1 MTIDTRHPARIYLA
15 QQPWFGS
22 LDAGMRQTLIESML
36 WLRAARGELLLRRG
50 TPVQAWWGVL
60 SGMAKLQTA
69 APDGRISAF
78 LSVPA
83 GEWFG
88 EGTVLNGGAWRY
100 DVLALRDTTLI
111 GMPVPLFRQLYETSL
126 PFNHFLIERL
136 NLRLGQAMTAIE
148 AGRLRSPEERVAQYL
163 MMFCQAGVKRITVS
177 QEDLGHLAGLSR
189 QTTNRVLKAFE
200 ARGWISLEFSR
211 IDVLQPEALSH
222 ILLGTDPAALAQAT

>member
-1 MTIDTRHPARIYLA
+1 MTIDPRHPARIFLM
-15 QQPWFGS
+15 QQPWFGT
-22 LDAGMRQTLIESML
+22 LDETLRHTLVESMQL
-36 WLRAARGELLLRRG
+36 LRAARGELLLRRG

-69 APDGRISAF
+69 TTDGRISAF

-88 EGTVLNGGAWRY
+88 EGTVLKGGQWRY

-111 GMPVPLFRQLYETSL
+111 GMPVALFQRLYETSL
-126 PFNHFLIERL
+126 PFTQFLVQRL

-148 AGRLRSPEERVAQYL
+148 ADRLRTPEERVAQYL
-163 MMFCQAGVKRITVS
+163 MMFCQAGVRRITLS

-200 ARGWISLEFSR
+200 ARGWITLEFSR
-211 IDVLQPEALSH
+211 IDVLEPEALTDV
-222 ILLGTDPAALAQAT
+222 LLPTG